1 MTWIDV
7 ASVAGLVVQA
17 RCNGTTVQMA
27 LKSVDPG
34 DSITTAG
41 FTVVGANV
49 LAWSQPSLNAQSS
62 TALYQSITLSIAAR
76 SASVGRWIQV
86 QAFASAV
93 PSCYAVGTVSGA

>member
-17 RCNGTTVQMA
+17 RCNGTNVQMA

-93 PSCYAVGTVSGA
+93 PGCYAVGTVSGA